1 MSAPATDRPVEGHAL
16 GALADGTPCH
26 APPGVMEIADEH
38 ARCHLCGRW
47 FRSVGAHLRSHGWDR
62 ASYRTAFG
70 LERGQSLEGSTTR
83 DRRARAMHRRR
94 AHDPVVRAGCEIG
107 RRWASTGELTRA
119 AAAAARGRRQPEQR
133 RRKTLRTLASIPV
146 EVRTEAAA
154 RASVSRL
161 RAIAERMAT
170 DAGFP
175 TFAEF
180 IRTRVAAGDS
190 LARLSREAGLHKDWL
205 TRHLRTVD
213 ADLAA
218 GLTSDVA
225 GPCPPRHDT
234 RLLARIAGLGFHDVA
249 VFLRQ
254 RHLTEHR
261 SVQAIATEVG
271 MNVQSVQAAM
281 ARHRVPRT
289 PHATSRQRTA
299 ELSRSVAHAH
309 GFDELG
315 DYLADRRR
323 AGWSW
328 RRIAA
333 ESGRPPTWLRR
344 RAGSDVS

>member
-1 MSAPATDRPVEGHAL
+1 MSAPATDRPVERHPV

-38 ARCHLCGRW
+38 ARCHLCGQW

-70 LERGQSLEGSTTR
+70 LERGQSLEGGTTR
-83 DRRARAMHRRR
+83 DRRARAMRRRR

-119 AAAAARGRRQPEQR
+119 AATAARGRRQPEQR

-146 EVRTEAAA
+146 DVRTEAAA

-161 RAIAERMAT
+161 RAIAETMAT
-170 DAGFP
+170 DAGFRS
-175 TFAEF
+175 FAEF

-205 TRHLRTVD
+205 TRHLGTVD

-218 GLTSDVA
+218 DLASDVG
-225 GPCPPRHDT
+225 GPCPPRHDA
-234 RLLARIAGLGFHDVA
+234 RLLARIVGLGFRDVA
-249 VFLRQ
+249 SYLRQ
-254 RHLTEHR
+254 RHLDEHR
-261 SVQAIATEVG
+261 SVRAIATEVE
-271 MNVQSVQAAM
+271 MNPQSVRAAM
-281 ARHRVPRT
+281 TRHGVPRT
-289 PHATSRQRTA
+289 PHAPSRQRTA
-299 ELSRSVAHAH
+299 ELARSVAHAH
-309 GFDELG
+309 GFDDLD
-315 DYLADRRR
+315 DYLTDRRR
-323 AGWSW
+323 AGWTW
-328 RRIAA
+328 QRIAA

-344 RAGSDVS
+344 RARSDMS